1 MAAQKR
7 IRTNKNEQIDVHN
20 TTTAESEVDLTI
32 TKYLANTQIKNSNI
46 DSEIV
51 DEMFRLVVS
60 YLIRRVYVHPVTLE
74 LVFEPFTYDE
84 HFDDAAIRKMEVIH
98 PEDRLDP
105 TIIDDFISY
114 LKTINWDTPVFTGV
128 DKLHVFT
135 NQNGNPTNIGGSCFR
150 KKIPFTDYNFTV
162 TGNGSAKN
170 ITYRDFIGAIYR
182 MKSSKYD
189 YWYELFE
196 SSVLI
201 EEDSGELSCQV
212 TFDYET

>member
-1 MAAQKR
+1 MAANKR
-7 IRTNKNEQIDVHN
+7 VRLNPASDINPYNEDVQE
-20 TTTAESEVDLTI
+20 ADLSI
-32 TKYLANTQIKNSNI
+32 TKYLSNNNIRNSNI

-128 DKLHVFT
+128 DKLRVFT

-162 TGNGSAKN
+162 TGDGSAKN

-196 SSVLI
+196 CCILI
-201 EEDSGELSCQV
+201 EEDSGYLSCQV
-212 TFDYET
+212 TFDYEN